1 MNDELKLH
9 EKNRIELNLNK
20 FLQRIM
26 IEQKYEPQLCDWII
40 QNFKLYNNSNI
51 TWVNNADFIKNKKNL
66 DNLFFLEKIENVFP
80 TILDSFSSIID
91 DIIKCYNLDSKY
103 MYKITE
109 IFVEKY
115 EEQFEQFEEIYYKNC
130 DIVINILLNKN
141 TNINN
146 QFISFSDGI
155 ITNAKKGDMMIF
167 SSKTRHYKIKTN
179 NDQMYILVGL
189 LKIYTK

>member
-9 EKNRIELNLNK
+9 EKNRIDLNLNK
-20 FLQRIM
+20 FLQRIT
-26 IEQKYEPQLCDWII
+26 IEQKYEHQLCDWII
-40 QNFKLYNNSNI
+40 QNFEIYNNSNI
-51 TWVNNADFIKNKKNL
+51 KWVENAYFIENNQNL
-66 DNLFFLEKIENVFP
+66 DNIFFLEKIDIVFP
-80 TILDSFSSIID
+80 TILDSFSSIVD
-91 DIIKCYNLDSKY
+91 DIIKCYNLDPTY

-109 IFVEKY
+109 IFIEKY
-115 EEQFEQFEEIYYKNC
+115 EEQFEQLDEIYYKNC

-146 QFISFSDGI
+146 QFINFSDGI